1 MFTGNLFLYQN
12 DIVCSVCQ
20 NLKLQQQKN
29 EKDHADIREFSL
41 ANFSTRN
48 SKRGD
53 TAMYCKII

>member
-1 MFTGNLFLYQN
+1 MIL
-12 DIVCSVCQ
+12 SVVSVK
-20 NLKLQQQKN
+20 NENYKKKN